1 MNYAH
6 FCCINNAKEH
16 LNQPFIA
23 LEHLVATNGEI
34 MIATPNTKKTS
45 EGTQV
50 LQGEW
55 PPLMSFITT
64 LISTASTA
72 SFTPI
77 YSSTIATALP
87 EKSECSCCEG
97 KGLAYIAH
105 CGECDGNGEL
115 ELESDFHTYI
125 VKCKTCDGDGERHF
139 TGKDSANGPI
149 DCERC
154 RGTGQQFNHDDFV
167 MIEGIRIH
175 PKYAELIFSLPD
187 FEVCGDPSQNMLHF
201 KSCDHIGVVMGMR
214 V

>member
-6 FCCINNAKEH
+6 FCCKNNAKEH

-34 MIATPNTKKTS
+34 MIATPNTKETS
-45 EGTQV
+45 AGVQV
-50 LQGEW
+50 RQGEW
-55 PPLMSFITT
+55 PPLMSAITT

-77 YSSTIATALP
+77 DLSSVALP
-87 EKSECSCCEG
+87 NKFKCLSCQG
-97 KGLAYIAH
+97 KGLAYIAR

-115 ELESDFHTYI
+115 ELESDFHTYT
-125 VKCKTCDGDGERHF
+125 VNCKTCDGECHF
-139 TGKDSANGPI
+139 TGEDPVNGPI

-154 RGTGQQFNHDDFV
+154 RGTGQQFDPNEFV
-167 MIEGIRIH
+167 VIEGIHIH
-175 PKYAELIFSLPD
+175 PTYIELMSSLPNLQ
-187 FEVCGDPSQNMLHF
+187 VSGNLSQNMLHF
-201 KSCDHIGVVMGMR
+201 RSCDHIGVVMGMR